1 MPLQAAPASPKEPA
15 VPLTYA
21 QRLMVN
27 ASKASQQTSTSAP
40 SSARA
45 EPKPAAPAPAQASA
59 QQPAAPKPLVPAQS
73 DGLPI
78 ANGHADG

>member
-1 MPLQAAPASPKEPA
+1 MPVQAAPAIPAEPE

-27 ASKASQQTSTSAP
+27 AGKASQQTSTSAP
-40 SSARA
+40 TSARA
-45 EPKPAAPAPAQASA
+45 ETKPAAPAPAQASA
-59 QQPAAPKPLVPAQS
+59 QQHTAPKPLVPAQS
-73 DGLPI
+73 NGLPI